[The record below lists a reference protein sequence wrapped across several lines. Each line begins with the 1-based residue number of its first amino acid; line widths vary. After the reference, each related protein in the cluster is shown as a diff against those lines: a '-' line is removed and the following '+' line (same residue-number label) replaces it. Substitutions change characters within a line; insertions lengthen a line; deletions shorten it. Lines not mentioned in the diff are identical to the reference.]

1 MNIVDIEIRRETSS
15 DKESNCERPTRSQSL
30 QHRGRQGVKSRCARR
45 GQRRKS
51 KTYIVEGGRQVVGRG
66 EINGAEVERID
77 VIKFVDNECK
87 QDQLRLTELI
97 FNSKITPTSSKN
109 PTLLGD

>member
-1 MNIVDIEIRRETSS
+1 M
-15 DKESNCERPTRSQSL
+15 
-30 QHRGRQGVKSRCARR
+30 
-45 GQRRKS
+45 
-51 KTYIVEGGRQVVGRG
+51 VGRG